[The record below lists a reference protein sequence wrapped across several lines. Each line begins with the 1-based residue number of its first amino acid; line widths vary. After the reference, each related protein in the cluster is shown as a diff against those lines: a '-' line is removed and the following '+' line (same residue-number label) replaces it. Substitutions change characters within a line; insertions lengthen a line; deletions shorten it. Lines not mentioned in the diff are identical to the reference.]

1 MTCAL
6 LISSYLLFDPAP
18 WLYTAMELTYTSPLF
33 KLSMLALAT
42 AGFVASFGGEKV
54 LFPWLARG
62 LGRWRARLSRHVK
75 RRKAYKVIL
84 AEGGTR

>member
-6 LISSYLLFDPAP
+6 LISSYLLLDPAP

-33 KLSMLALAT
+33 KLSMLVLAT
-42 AGFVASFGGEKV
+42 AGFAASFGGEKF
-54 LFPWLARG
+54 LFPRLARV
-62 LGRWRARLSRHVK
+62 LGRCRTQLSWRVK

-84 AEGGTR
+84 GEGEER